1 VRNFDDLLQSKGMT
15 KLLEEAIEQL
25 RDLPE
30 DEQDAAADVLFV
42 YISNDA
48 REYQLRPHQVAEVHR
63 IRRGLRDG
71 STRLATD
78 TEIRTARQKYR
89 P

>member
-1 VRNFDDLLQSKGMT
+1 MT

-30 DEQDAAADVLFV
+30 EEQDAAADVLFA
-42 YISNDA
+42 YISSDA
-48 REYQLRPHQVAEVHR
+48 REYQLQPHQVAEVHR
-63 IRRGLRDG
+63 IRHGLRDG

-78 TEIRTARQKYR
+78 TEVQNVRQKYR
-89 P
+89 S

>member
-1 VRNFDDLLQSKGMT
+1 MT

-25 RDLPE
+25 RDLPAE
-30 DEQDAAADVLFV
+30 DQDAAADVLFA
-42 YISNDA
+42 YISSDA
-48 REYQLRPHQVAEVHR
+48 PEYQLQPHQVAEIHR

-78 TEIRTARQKYR
+78 SEVKTVRHRFQS
-89 P
+89 